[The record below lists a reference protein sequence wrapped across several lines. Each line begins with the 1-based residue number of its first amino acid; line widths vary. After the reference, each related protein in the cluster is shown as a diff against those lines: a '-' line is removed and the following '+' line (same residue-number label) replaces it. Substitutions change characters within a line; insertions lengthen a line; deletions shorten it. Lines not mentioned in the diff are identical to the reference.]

1 MPSNSNFTHRRK
13 LDRRQAV
20 IVREAR
26 NPLVVLL
33 WLAALLLA
41 AMAAA
46 SHAAAQDKFHFG
58 APVITL
64 TYAPEEAKAAGVS
77 CGCFWLQGGAA
88 DVAFPLYKGL
98 SVAAAFTGADKSNI
112 TPGVNLAK
120 IAYLAG
126 PRYAFGSSHSTQ
138 LFGEALFGAAHAFN
152 GVFPAPGA
160 PTSTAN
166 SFAAQIGGGLDIGLT
181 KGFALR
187 ALQID
192 YVRTA
197 LPNNGANTQND
208 LRLAVG
214 LSYRFSRD

>member
-1 MPSNSNFTHRRK
+1 MPSNSKFIREI
-13 LDRRQAV
+13 V
-20 IVREAR
+20 ILREAR
-26 NPLVVLL
+26 NSLIFLCLAAVL
-33 WLAALLLA
+33 LAALA
-41 AMAAA
+41 TTP
-46 SHAAAQDKFHFG
+46 HAAAQDKFHFG
-58 APVITL
+58 APVIAL

-98 SVAAAFTGADKSNI
+98 SVAATFTGADKSNV
-112 TPGVNLAK
+112 TPGVNLTR

-126 PRYAFGSSHSTQ
+126 PRYAFGNSHSTQ